1 MFKKVLYEIVSLPL
15 GIVAGVSSALM
26 ALMFVLDKP
35 VRHIFGMRDEYND
48 ELDDLIDTFEELT
61 EALKFD
67 D

>member
-15 GIVAGVSSALM
+15 SIVAGVSSGLM

-35 VRHIFGMRDEYND
+35 VRHIFGMQNEYN
-48 ELDDLIDTFEELT
+48 EGLDDLIDTFEELT

-67 D
+67 